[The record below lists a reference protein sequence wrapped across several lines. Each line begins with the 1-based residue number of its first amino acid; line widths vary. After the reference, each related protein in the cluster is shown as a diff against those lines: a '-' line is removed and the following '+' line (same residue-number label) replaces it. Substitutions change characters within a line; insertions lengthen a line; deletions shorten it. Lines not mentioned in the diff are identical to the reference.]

1 LTRDEGIM
9 RNVKALLIVW
19 SFAAAVASA
28 AEIWDK
34 PFMEW
39 SEKEIEKVL
48 TDSPWAG
55 KATLTHEKEGAN
67 LGPIDLTLMVNVRSA
82 TPVRMALVRRQL
94 AAGLEASP
102 DLEKNLS
109 MPHNRYAF
117 AIEKIPQIYQ
127 QQLTKS
133 AQIAVLRLK
142 GKPVNAV
149 NAAVQLLDK
158 EGKPYTPPA
167 RGPRPSASTGAGVE
181 ILPVSQRGGGGFGG
195 GGFGGGF
202 GGGVG
207 NNSGITATL
216 VLEFPKSEEVTSSDG
231 AVEISTIIGT
241 YKVRKEFKLKDMTY
255 KGALSF

>member
-1 LTRDEGIM
+1 M
-9 RNVKALLIVW
+9 RNVKALFIIC
-19 SFAAAVASA
+19 SIAGAVASA

-39 SEKEIEKVL
+39 SEKEIDKVL

-67 LGPIDLTLMVNVRSA
+67 LGPIDLTLIVNVRSA
-82 TPVRMALVRRQL
+82 TPVRMALARRQL

-109 MPHNRYAF
+109 TPHTRYAL
-117 AIEKIPQIYQ
+117 AIEKIPQFYQ

-133 AQIAVLRLK
+133 AQMTVLKVK
-142 GKPVNAV
+142 GKSLNAV
-149 NAAVQLLDK
+149 NGAVQLLDK
-158 EGKPYTPPA
+158 DGKPYTPPA
-167 RGPRPSASTGAGVE
+167 RGAKPQASAGFQ
-181 ILPVSQRGGGGFGG
+181 IIPVSQRGGGGGFGG

-202 GGGVG
+202 GGGA
-207 NNSGITATL
+207 GITATL
-216 VLEFPKSEEVTSSDG
+216 VLEFPKSEELTSSDG

-241 YKVRKEFKLKDMTY
+241 YKVRREFKLKDMTF
-255 KGALSF
+255 KGSLSF